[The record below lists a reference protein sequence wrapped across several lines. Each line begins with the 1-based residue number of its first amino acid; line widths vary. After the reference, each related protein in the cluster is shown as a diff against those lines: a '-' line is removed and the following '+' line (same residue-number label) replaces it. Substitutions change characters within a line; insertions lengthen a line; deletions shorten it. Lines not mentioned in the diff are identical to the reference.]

1 MSIEVISGTLPD
13 LAHAAE
19 YIAAI
24 TMCAAREEEEDGER
38 STQTDSESASST
50 SGTQSQYSEYTME
63 EINQDGDDT
72 IWTDESLLEKSED
85 PTAGSVDSENV
96 DEQPQQELGLAN
108 LDMDVKRKSFR
119 CDVLAAK
126 GFTPG
131 MRTTSS
137 HGHVYYNLQNNLRR
151 IWLHYYLS
159 FGRNH
164 LKRTTGT

>member
-1 MSIEVISGTLPD
+1 MSIEVSSGTLPD
-13 LAHAAE
+13 LANAAE

-24 TMCAAREEEEDGER
+24 TMCAARDDEEDEERSTGER
-38 STQTDSESASST
+38 TQTDSETASST
-50 SGTQSQYSEYTME
+50 SGTQSQHTEYAME
-63 EINQDGDDT
+63 EINQDGDYT
-72 IWTDESLLEKSED
+72 IWTDESLWEKSED

-96 DEQPQQELGLAN
+96 DEPPQHELGLAD

-151 IWLHYYLS
+151 IWLHY
-159 FGRNH
+159 
-164 LKRTTGT
+164 